1 MIKYQ
6 KKKYNHKEI
15 KAQFPIFNS
24 GDLVYL
30 DSAASSQKPHSVL
43 KSINEV
49 YTNHYANI
57 HRGVYKLS
65 QVATDMH
72 EDAREIV
79 KNFINAN
86 SVREIIFVRGATEA
100 INLVAST
107 VADTK
112 IKEGDEIILSRL
124 EHHSNIVPWQIIA
137 KKHNAVI
144 KIAESDENG
153 EVSFESVF
161 KNVTSKT
168 KFISITHISN
178 AIGSIIPVKQ
188 ICKEAKSRGIY
199 TLIDGC
205 QAAPI
210 LEVDVQDMECDF
222 YVFSGHKTY
231 GPTGIGVLYGRE
243 EILSEAPPYQ
253 GGGDMIDK
261 VTFENTTYAGLPSKY
276 EAGTPNIVGAIGL
289 GSALNWMQEIGMNNI
304 YDHSKN
310 LINEGISI
318 LKNIK
323 GLRIIG
329 EPSNRGGVV
338 SFIYKDIHSHDL
350 GTLLNTYNI
359 AVRTG
364 HHCAQPTMERYRVPS
379 TVRASVGYY
388 NNKEDFEALAEGILK
403 VAKVFEKV

>member
-1 MIKYQ
+1 MNKLQNKIKS
-6 KKKYNHKEI
+6 
-15 KAQFPIFNS
+15 QFPIFNN

-30 DSAASSQKPHSVL
+30 DSAASSQKPYSVL
-43 KSINEV
+43 KSINEA
-49 YTNHYANI
+49 YSNHYANI
-57 HRGVYKLS
+57 HRGVYRLS
-65 QVATDMH
+65 QEATDMH

-112 IKEGDEIILSRL
+112 IEEGDEIILSRL
-124 EHHSNIVPWQIIA
+124 EHHSNIVPWQIVA

-153 EVSFESVF
+153 EVSLESVF

-178 AIGSIIPVKQ
+178 AIGSIIPVKE

-243 EILSEAPPYQ
+243 EILSEAPPYH

-310 LINEGISI
+310 VINEGISI

-329 EPSNRGGVV
+329 EPSNRGGVI

-364 HHCAQPTMERYRVPS
+364 HHCAQPTMERYKVPS

-388 NNKEDFEALAEGILK
+388 NNKEDFEALAEAIIK
-403 VAKVFEKV
+403 VGKVFEKV

>member
-1 MIKYQ
+1 MTKLQNKIKS
-6 KKKYNHKEI
+6 
-15 KAQFPIFNS
+15 QFPIFNN

-30 DSAASSQKPHSVL
+30 DSAASSQKPYSVL
-43 KSINEV
+43 KSINEA
-49 YTNHYANI
+49 YSNHYANI
-57 HRGVYKLS
+57 HRGVYRLS
-65 QVATDMH
+65 QEATDMH

-112 IKEGDEIILSRL
+112 IEEGDEIILSRL
-124 EHHSNIVPWQIIA
+124 EHHSNIVPWQIVA

-153 EVSFESVF
+153 EVSLESVF

-178 AIGSIIPVKQ
+178 AIGSIIPVKD

-261 VTFENTTYAGLPSKY
+261 VTFENTTYAGLPSKF

-310 LINEGISI
+310 VINEGISI

-329 EPSNRGGVV
+329 EPSNRGGVI

-364 HHCAQPTMERYRVPS
+364 HHCAQPTMERYKVPS
-379 TVRASVGYY
+379 TVRASIGYY
-388 NNKEDFEALAEGILK
+388 NNKEDFEALAEAIIK
-403 VAKVFEKV
+403 VGKVFEKV

>member
-1 MIKYQ
+1 MNKLQNKIKS
-6 KKKYNHKEI
+6 
-15 KAQFPIFNS
+15 QFPIFNN

-30 DSAASSQKPHSVL
+30 DSAASSQKPYSVL
-43 KSINEV
+43 KSINEA
-49 YTNHYANI
+49 YSNHYANI
-57 HRGVYKLS
+57 HRGVYRLS
-65 QVATDMH
+65 QEATDMH

-107 VADTK
+107 VADIK
-112 IKEGDEIILSRL
+112 IQEGDEIILSRL
-124 EHHSNIVPWQIIA
+124 EHHSNIVPWQIVA

-153 EVSFESVF
+153 EVSLESVF

-178 AIGSIIPVKQ
+178 AIGSIIPVKE

-310 LINEGISI
+310 VINEGISI

-329 EPSNRGGVV
+329 EPSNRGGVI

-364 HHCAQPTMERYRVPS
+364 HHCAQPTMERYKVPS

-388 NNKEDFEALAEGILK
+388 NNKEDFEALAEAIIK
-403 VAKVFEKV
+403 VGKVFEKV

>member
-1 MIKYQ
+1 MNKLQNKIKS
-6 KKKYNHKEI
+6 
-15 KAQFPIFNS
+15 QFPIFNN

-30 DSAASSQKPHSVL
+30 DSAASSQKPYSVL
-43 KSINEV
+43 KSINEA
-49 YTNHYANI
+49 YSNHYANI
-57 HRGVYKLS
+57 HRGVYRLS
-65 QVATDMH
+65 QEATDMH

-107 VADTK
+107 VADIK
-112 IKEGDEIILSRL
+112 IEEGDEIILSRL
-124 EHHSNIVPWQIIA
+124 EHHSNIVPWQIVA

-153 EVSFESVF
+153 EVSLESVF

-178 AIGSIIPVKQ
+178 AIGSIIPVKE

-289 GSALNWMQEIGMNNI
+289 GSALNWMQDIGMNNI

-310 LINEGISI
+310 VINEGISI

-329 EPSNRGGVV
+329 EPSNRGGVI

-364 HHCAQPTMERYRVPS
+364 HHCAQPTMERYKVPS

-388 NNKEDFEALAEGILK
+388 NNKEDFETLAEAIIK
-403 VAKVFEKV
+403 VGKVFEKV

>member
-1 MIKYQ
+1 MNKLQNKIKS
-6 KKKYNHKEI
+6 
-15 KAQFPIFNS
+15 QFPIFNN

-30 DSAASSQKPHSVL
+30 DSAASSQKPYSVL
-43 KSINEV
+43 KSINEA
-49 YTNHYANI
+49 YSNHYANI
-57 HRGVYKLS
+57 HRGVYRLS
-65 QVATDMH
+65 QEATDMH

-112 IKEGDEIILSRL
+112 IEEGDEIILSRL
-124 EHHSNIVPWQIIA
+124 EHHSNIVPWQIVA

-144 KIAESDENG
+144 KIAESDEKG

-178 AIGSIIPVKQ
+178 AIGSIIPVKE

-210 LEVDVQDMECDF
+210 LEVDVQDIECDF

-310 LINEGISI
+310 VINEGISI

-329 EPSNRGGVV
+329 EPSNRGGVI

-364 HHCAQPTMERYRVPS
+364 HHCAQPTMERYKVPS

-388 NNKEDFEALAEGILK
+388 NNKEDFEALAEAIIK
-403 VAKVFEKV
+403 VGKVFEKV

>member
-1 MIKYQ
+1 MIKLQ
-6 KKKYNHKEI
+6 KKIYNEKEI
-15 KAQFPIFNS
+15 KSQFPIFNN
-24 GDLVYL
+24 GNLIYL
-30 DSAASSQKPHSVL
+30 DSAASSQKPYSVL

-49 YTNHYANI
+49 YSNYYANI

-65 QVATDMH
+65 QEATDMY
-72 EDAREIV
+72 EDARETV
-79 KNFINAN
+79 KTFINAG
-86 SVREIIFVRGATEA
+86 SVKEIIFVRGATEA

-107 VADTK
+107 VAE
-112 IKEGDEIILSRL
+112 INLKEGDEIILSRL
-124 EHHSNIVPWQIIA
+124 EHHSNIVPWQIVA

-144 KIAESDENG
+144 KVAESDENG
-153 EVSFESVF
+153 DVSFESVF
-161 KNVTSKT
+161 NNVSSKT

-178 AIGSIIPVKQ
+178 AIGSIIPVKE

-199 TLIDGC
+199 TLVDGC
-205 QAAPI
+205 QAAPL
-210 LEVDVQDMECDF
+210 LEVNVQDMECDF

-243 EILSEAPPYQ
+243 DILSEAPPYQ

-261 VTFENTTYAGLPSKY
+261 VTFENTTYAGLPSKF

-289 GSALNWMQEIGMNNI
+289 GSALQWMEEIGMNNI
-304 YDHSKN
+304 YNHSQKV
-310 LINEGISI
+310 INEGINI

-329 EPSNRGGVV
+329 EPSKRGGVI
-338 SFIYKDIHSHDL
+338 SFIYKDIHAHDL

-364 HHCAQPTMERYRVPS
+364 HHCAQPTMERYKVPS

-388 NNKEDFEALAEGILK
+388 NNKDDFEALAEGILK
-403 VAKVFEKV
+403 VSKVFENV

>member
-1 MIKYQ
+1 MTKYQ
-6 KKKYNHKEI
+6 KKIYNYKEI
-15 KAQFPIFNS
+15 KSQFPIFNN

-65 QVATDMH
+65 QKATDMH

-137 KKHNAVI
+137 KKYNAVI

-178 AIGSIIPVKQ
+178 AIGTIIPVKE

-310 LINEGISI
+310 VINEGISI

-364 HHCAQPTMERYRVPS
+364 HHCAQPTMERYKVPS

-388 NNKEDFEALAEGILK
+388 NNKEDFEALAEAIIK
-403 VAKVFEKV
+403 VGKVFEKV

>member
-1 MIKYQ
+1 MTKLQNKIKS
-6 KKKYNHKEI
+6 
-15 KAQFPIFNS
+15 QFPIFNN

-30 DSAASSQKPHSVL
+30 DSAASSQKPYSVL
-43 KSINEV
+43 KSINEA
-49 YTNHYANI
+49 YSNHYANI
-57 HRGVYKLS
+57 HRGVYRLS
-65 QVATDMH
+65 QEATDMH

-112 IKEGDEIILSRL
+112 IEEGDEIILSRL
-124 EHHSNIVPWQIIA
+124 EHHSNIVPWQIVA

-144 KIAESDENG
+144 KIAESDEKG

-178 AIGSIIPVKQ
+178 AIGSIIPVKE

-210 LEVDVQDMECDF
+210 LEVDVQDIECDF

-310 LINEGISI
+310 VINEGISI

-329 EPSNRGGVV
+329 EPSNRGGVI

-364 HHCAQPTMERYRVPS
+364 HHCAQPTMERYKVPS

-388 NNKEDFEALAEGILK
+388 NNKEDFEALAEAIIK
-403 VAKVFEKV
+403 VGKVFEKV

>member
-1 MIKYQ
+1 MNKLQNKIKS
-6 KKKYNHKEI
+6 
-15 KAQFPIFNS
+15 QFPIFNN

-30 DSAASSQKPHSVL
+30 DSAASSQKPYSVL
-43 KSINEV
+43 KSINEA
-49 YTNHYANI
+49 YSNHYANI
-57 HRGVYKLS
+57 HRGVYRLS
-65 QVATDMH
+65 QEATDMH

-112 IKEGDEIILSRL
+112 IEEGDEIILSRL
-124 EHHSNIVPWQIIA
+124 EHHSNIVPWQIVA

-144 KIAESDENG
+144 KIAESNEKG

-178 AIGSIIPVKQ
+178 AIGSIIPVKE

-310 LINEGISI
+310 VINEGISI

-329 EPSNRGGVV
+329 EPSNRGGVI

-364 HHCAQPTMERYRVPS
+364 HHCAQPTMERYKVPS

-388 NNKEDFEALAEGILK
+388 NNKEDFEALAEAIIK
-403 VAKVFEKV
+403 VGKVFEKV

>member
-1 MIKYQ
+1 MTKLQNKIKS
-6 KKKYNHKEI
+6 
-15 KAQFPIFNS
+15 QFPIFNN

-30 DSAASSQKPHSVL
+30 DSAASSQKPYSVL
-43 KSINEV
+43 KSINEA
-49 YTNHYANI
+49 YSNHYANI
-57 HRGVYKLS
+57 HRGVYRLS
-65 QVATDMH
+65 QEATDMH

-112 IKEGDEIILSRL
+112 IEEGDEIILSRL

-153 EVSFESVF
+153 EVSLESVF

-178 AIGSIIPVKQ
+178 AIGSIIPVKD

-261 VTFENTTYAGLPSKY
+261 VTFENTTYAGLPSKF

-310 LINEGISI
+310 VINEGISI

-323 GLRIIG
+323 GLRVIG
-329 EPSNRGGVV
+329 EPSNRGGVI

-364 HHCAQPTMERYRVPS
+364 HHCAQPTMERYKVPS
-379 TVRASVGYY
+379 TVRASIGYY
-388 NNKEDFEALAEGILK
+388 NNKEDFEALAEAIIK
-403 VAKVFEKV
+403 VGKVFEKV

>member
-24 GDLVYL
+24 GDLIYL

-289 GSALNWMQEIGMNNI
+289 GSALKWMQEIGMNNI

-403 VAKVFEKV
+403 VGKVFEKV

>member
-1 MIKYQ
+1 MNKLQNKIKS
-6 KKKYNHKEI
+6 
-15 KAQFPIFNS
+15 QFPIFNN

-30 DSAASSQKPHSVL
+30 DSAASSQKPYSVL
-43 KSINEV
+43 KSINEA
-49 YTNHYANI
+49 YSNHYANI
-57 HRGVYKLS
+57 HRGVYRLS
-65 QVATDMH
+65 QEATDMH
-72 EDAREIV
+72 EDARKIV

-112 IKEGDEIILSRL
+112 IEEGDEIILSRL
-124 EHHSNIVPWQIIA
+124 EHHSNIVPWQIVA

-153 EVSFESVF
+153 EVSLESVF

-178 AIGSIIPVKQ
+178 AIGSIIPVKE

-289 GSALNWMQEIGMNNI
+289 GTALNWMQEIGMNNI

-310 LINEGISI
+310 VINEGISI

-329 EPSNRGGVV
+329 EPSNRGGVI

-364 HHCAQPTMERYRVPS
+364 HHCAQPTMERYKVPS

-388 NNKEDFEALAEGILK
+388 NNKEDFEALAEAIIK
-403 VAKVFEKV
+403 VGKVFEKV

>member
-1 MIKYQ
+1 MTKLQNKIKS
-6 KKKYNHKEI
+6 
-15 KAQFPIFNS
+15 QFPIFNN

-30 DSAASSQKPHSVL
+30 DSAASSQKPYSVL
-43 KSINEV
+43 KSINEA
-49 YTNHYANI
+49 YSNHYANI
-57 HRGVYKLS
+57 HRGVYRLS
-65 QVATDMH
+65 QEATDMH

-112 IKEGDEIILSRL
+112 IEEGDEIILSRL
-124 EHHSNIVPWQIIA
+124 EHHSNIVPWQIVA

-153 EVSFESVF
+153 EVSLESVF

-178 AIGSIIPVKQ
+178 AIGSIIPVKE

-310 LINEGISI
+310 VINEGISI

-329 EPSNRGGVV
+329 EPSNRGGVI

-364 HHCAQPTMERYRVPS
+364 HHCAQPTMERYKVPS

-388 NNKEDFEALAEGILK
+388 NNKDFEALAEAIIK
-403 VAKVFEKV
+403 VGKVFEKV

>member
-1 MIKYQ
+1 MNKLQNKIKS
-6 KKKYNHKEI
+6 
-15 KAQFPIFNS
+15 QFPIFNN

-30 DSAASSQKPHSVL
+30 DSAASSQKPYSVL
-43 KSINEV
+43 KSINEA
-49 YTNHYANI
+49 YSNHYANI
-57 HRGVYKLS
+57 HRGVYRLS
-65 QVATDMH
+65 QEATDMH

-112 IKEGDEIILSRL
+112 IEEGDEIILSRL
-124 EHHSNIVPWQIIA
+124 EHHSNIVPWQLVA

-153 EVSFESVF
+153 EVSLESVF

-178 AIGSIIPVKQ
+178 AIGSIIPVKE

-222 YVFSGHKTY
+222 NVFSGHKTY

-310 LINEGISI
+310 VINEGISI

-329 EPSNRGGVV
+329 EPSNRGGVI

-364 HHCAQPTMERYRVPS
+364 HHCAQPTMERYKVPS

-388 NNKEDFEALAEGILK
+388 NNKEDFEALAEAIIK
-403 VAKVFEKV
+403 VGKVFEKV

>member
-1 MIKYQ
+1 MTKLQNKIKS
-6 KKKYNHKEI
+6 
-15 KAQFPIFNS
+15 QFPIFNN

-30 DSAASSQKPHSVL
+30 DSAASSQKPYSVL
-43 KSINEV
+43 KSINEA
-49 YTNHYANI
+49 YSNHYANI
-57 HRGVYKLS
+57 HRGVYRLS
-65 QVATDMH
+65 QEATDMH

-112 IKEGDEIILSRL
+112 IEEGDEIILSRL
-124 EHHSNIVPWQIIA
+124 EHHSNIVPWQIVA

-153 EVSFESVF
+153 EVSLESVF

-178 AIGSIIPVKQ
+178 AIGSIIPVKE

-310 LINEGISI
+310 VINEGISI

-329 EPSNRGGVV
+329 EPSNRGGVI

-364 HHCAQPTMERYRVPS
+364 HHCAQPTMERYKVPS

-388 NNKEDFEALAEGILK
+388 NNKEDFESLAEAIIK
-403 VAKVFEKV
+403 VGKVFEKV

>member
-1 MIKYQ
+1 MNKLQNKIKS
-6 KKKYNHKEI
+6 
-15 KAQFPIFNS
+15 QFPIFNN

-30 DSAASSQKPHSVL
+30 DSAASSQKPYSVL
-43 KSINEV
+43 KSINEA
-49 YTNHYANI
+49 YSNHYANI
-57 HRGVYKLS
+57 HRGVYRLS
-65 QVATDMH
+65 QEATDMH

-112 IKEGDEIILSRL
+112 IEEGDEIILSRL
-124 EHHSNIVPWQIIA
+124 EHHSNIVPWQIVA

-153 EVSFESVF
+153 EVSLESVF

-178 AIGSIIPVKQ
+178 AIGSIIPVKE

-310 LINEGISI
+310 VINEGISI
-318 LKNIK
+318 LKNVK

-329 EPSNRGGVV
+329 EPSNRGGVI

-364 HHCAQPTMERYRVPS
+364 HHCAQPTMERYKVPS

-388 NNKEDFEALAEGILK
+388 NNKEDFEALAEAIIK
-403 VAKVFEKV
+403 VGKVFEKV

>member
-43 KSINEV
+43 NSINEV

-72 EDAREIV
+72 ENAREIV

-289 GSALNWMQEIGMNNI
+289 GSAIKWMQEIGMNNI

>member
-1 MIKYQ
+1 MTKLQNKIKS
-6 KKKYNHKEI
+6 
-15 KAQFPIFNS
+15 QFPIFNN

-30 DSAASSQKPHSVL
+30 DSAASSQKPYSVL
-43 KSINEV
+43 KSINEA
-49 YTNHYANI
+49 YSNHYANI
-57 HRGVYKLS
+57 HRGVYRLS
-65 QVATDMH
+65 QEATDMH

-112 IKEGDEIILSRL
+112 IEEGDEIILSRL
-124 EHHSNIVPWQIIA
+124 EHHSNIVPWQIVA

-144 KIAESDENG
+144 KIAESDEKG

-178 AIGSIIPVKQ
+178 AIGSIIPVKE

-310 LINEGISI
+310 VINEGISI

-329 EPSNRGGVV
+329 EPSNRGGVI

-364 HHCAQPTMERYRVPS
+364 HHCAQPTMERYKVPS
-379 TVRASVGYY
+379 TVRASVGFY
-388 NNKEDFEALAEGILK
+388 NSKEDFEALAEAIIK
-403 VAKVFEKV
+403 VGKVFEKV

>member
-1 MIKYQ
+1 MNKLQNKIKS
-6 KKKYNHKEI
+6 
-15 KAQFPIFNS
+15 QFPIFNN

-30 DSAASSQKPHSVL
+30 DSAASSQKPYSVL
-43 KSINEV
+43 KSINEA
-49 YTNHYANI
+49 YSNHYANI
-57 HRGVYKLS
+57 HRGVYRLS
-65 QVATDMH
+65 QEATDMH

-112 IKEGDEIILSRL
+112 IEEGDEIILSRL
-124 EHHSNIVPWQIIA
+124 EHHSNIVPWQIVA

-153 EVSFESVF
+153 EVSLESVF

-178 AIGSIIPVKQ
+178 AIGSIIPVKE

-310 LINEGISI
+310 VINEGISI

-329 EPSNRGGVV
+329 EPSNRGGVI

-364 HHCAQPTMERYRVPS
+364 HHCAQPTMERYKVPS

-388 NNKEDFEALAEGILK
+388 NNKEDFEALAEAIIK
-403 VAKVFEKV
+403 VGKVFEKI

>member
-1 MIKYQ
+1 MNKLQNKIKS
-6 KKKYNHKEI
+6 
-15 KAQFPIFNS
+15 QFPIFNN

-30 DSAASSQKPHSVL
+30 DSAASSQKPYSVL
-43 KSINEV
+43 KSINEA
-49 YTNHYANI
+49 YSNHYANI
-57 HRGVYKLS
+57 HRGVYRLS
-65 QVATDMH
+65 QEATDMH

-107 VADTK
+107 VVDTK
-112 IKEGDEIILSRL
+112 IEEGDEIILSRL
-124 EHHSNIVPWQIIA
+124 EHHSNIVPWQIVA

-144 KIAESDENG
+144 KIAESDEKG

-178 AIGSIIPVKQ
+178 AIGSIIPVKE

-310 LINEGISI
+310 VINEGISI

-329 EPSNRGGVV
+329 EPSNRGGVI

-364 HHCAQPTMERYRVPS
+364 HHCAQPTMERYKVPS

-388 NNKEDFEALAEGILK
+388 NNKEDFEALAEAIIK
-403 VAKVFEKV
+403 VGKVFEKV

>member
-1 MIKYQ
+1 MNKSQNKIKSQY
-6 KKKYNHKEI
+6 
-15 KAQFPIFNS
+15 PIFNN

-30 DSAASSQKPHSVL
+30 DSAASSQKPYSVL
-43 KSINEV
+43 KSINEA
-49 YTNHYANI
+49 YSNHYANI
-57 HRGVYKLS
+57 HRGVYRLS
-65 QVATDMH
+65 QEATDMH

-112 IKEGDEIILSRL
+112 IEEGDEIILSRL
-124 EHHSNIVPWQIIA
+124 EHHSNIVPWQIVA

-153 EVSFESVF
+153 EVSLESVF

-178 AIGSIIPVKQ
+178 AIGSIIPVKE

-310 LINEGISI
+310 VINEGINI

-329 EPSNRGGVV
+329 EPSNRGGVI

-364 HHCAQPTMERYRVPS
+364 HHCAQPTMERYKVPS

-388 NNKEDFEALAEGILK
+388 NNKEDFEALAEAIIK
-403 VAKVFEKV
+403 VGKVFEKV

>member
-1 MIKYQ
+1 MI
-6 KKKYNHKEI
+6 EI
-15 KAQFPIFNS
+15 KKIRDDFPILKRKIN
-24 GDLVYL
+24 GKQLVYF
-30 DSAASSQKPHSVL
+30 DNAATSQTPKVVIDEISNYY
-43 KSINEV
+43 SMYNS
-49 YTNHYANI
+49 NI
-57 HRGVYKLS
+57 HRGVHALS
-65 QVATDMH
+65 QEATDAY
-72 EDAREIV
+72 EKSRKTIQSNFNARHS
-79 KNFINAN
+79 K
-86 SVREIIFVRGATEA
+86 EIIFTSGSTHS
-100 INLVAST
+100 INIVASGY
-107 VADTK
+107 ASILK
-112 IKEGDEIILSRL
+112 KGDEIILSAM

-153 EVSFESVF
+153 EVSLESVF

-178 AIGSIIPVKQ
+178 AIGSIIPVKE

-310 LINEGISI
+310 VINEGISI

-323 GLRIIG
+323 GVRIIG

-364 HHCAQPTMERYRVPS
+364 HHCAQPTMERYGVPS
-379 TVRASVGYY
+379 TVRASLGYY

-403 VAKVFEKV
+403 VGKVFEKV

>member
-1 MIKYQ
+1 MNKLQNKIKS
-6 KKKYNHKEI
+6 
-15 KAQFPIFNS
+15 QFPIFNN

-30 DSAASSQKPHSVL
+30 DSAASSQKPYSVL
-43 KSINEV
+43 KSINEA
-49 YTNHYANI
+49 YSNHYANI
-57 HRGVYKLS
+57 HRGVYRLS
-65 QVATDMH
+65 QEATDMH

-112 IKEGDEIILSRL
+112 IEEGDEIILSRL
-124 EHHSNIVPWQIIA
+124 EHHSNIVPWQIVA

-153 EVSFESVF
+153 EVSLESVF

-178 AIGSIIPVKQ
+178 AIGSIIPVKE

-310 LINEGISI
+310 VINEGISI

-329 EPSNRGGVV
+329 EPSNRGGVI

-364 HHCAQPTMERYRVPS
+364 HHCAQPTMERYKVPS

-388 NNKEDFEALAEGILK
+388 NNKEDFEALAEAIIK
-403 VAKVFEKV
+403 VGKVFEKV

>member
-1 MIKYQ
+1 MNKLQNKIKS
-6 KKKYNHKEI
+6 
-15 KAQFPIFNS
+15 QFPIFNN

-30 DSAASSQKPHSVL
+30 DSAASSQKPYSVL
-43 KSINEV
+43 KSINEA
-49 YTNHYANI
+49 YSNHYANI
-57 HRGVYKLS
+57 HRGVYRLS
-65 QVATDMH
+65 QEATDMH

-112 IKEGDEIILSRL
+112 IEEGDEIILSRL

-153 EVSFESVF
+153 EVSLESVF

-178 AIGSIIPVKQ
+178 AIGSIIPVKE

-310 LINEGISI
+310 VINEGISI

-329 EPSNRGGVV
+329 EPSNRGGVI

-364 HHCAQPTMERYRVPS
+364 HHCAQPTMERYKVPS
-379 TVRASVGYY
+379 TVRASIGYY
-388 NNKEDFEALAEGILK
+388 NNKEDFEALAEAIIK
-403 VAKVFEKV
+403 VGKVFEKV

>member
-1 MIKYQ
+1 MTKLQNKIKS
-6 KKKYNHKEI
+6 
-15 KAQFPIFNS
+15 QFPIFNN

-30 DSAASSQKPHSVL
+30 DSAASSQKPYSVL
-43 KSINEV
+43 KSINEA
-49 YTNHYANI
+49 YSNHYANI
-57 HRGVYKLS
+57 HRGVYRLS
-65 QVATDMH
+65 QEATDMH

-112 IKEGDEIILSRL
+112 IEEGDEIILSRL
-124 EHHSNIVPWQIIA
+124 EHHSNIVPWQIVA

-144 KIAESDENG
+144 KIAESDEKG

-178 AIGSIIPVKQ
+178 AIGSIIPVKE

-210 LEVDVQDMECDF
+210 LEVDVQDIECDF

-304 YDHSKN
+304 YEHSKN
-310 LINEGISI
+310 VINEGISI

-329 EPSNRGGVV
+329 EPSNRGGVI

-364 HHCAQPTMERYRVPS
+364 HHCAQPTMERYKVPS

-388 NNKEDFEALAEGILK
+388 NNKEDFEALAEAIIK
-403 VAKVFEKV
+403 VGKVFEKV

>member
-1 MIKYQ
+1 MNKLQNKIKS
-6 KKKYNHKEI
+6 
-15 KAQFPIFNS
+15 QFPIFNN

-30 DSAASSQKPHSVL
+30 DSAASSQKPYSVL
-43 KSINEV
+43 KSINEA
-49 YTNHYANI
+49 YSNHYANI
-57 HRGVYKLS
+57 HRGVYRLS
-65 QVATDMH
+65 QEATDMH

-112 IKEGDEIILSRL
+112 IEEGDEIILSRL
-124 EHHSNIVPWQIIA
+124 EHHSNIVPWQIVA

-153 EVSFESVF
+153 EVSLESVF

-178 AIGSIIPVKQ
+178 AIGSIIPVKE
-188 ICKEAKSRGIY
+188 ICKEAKSRGIF

-222 YVFSGHKTY
+222 YVFSGNKTY

-261 VTFENTTYAGLPSKY
+261 VTFENTNYAGLPSKY

-310 LINEGISI
+310 VINEGISI

-329 EPSNRGGVV
+329 EPSNRGGVI

-364 HHCAQPTMERYRVPS
+364 HHCAQPTMERYKVPS

-388 NNKEDFEALAEGILK
+388 NNKEDFEALAEAIIK
-403 VAKVFEKV
+403 VGKVFEKV

>member
-1 MIKYQ
+1 MNKLQNKIKS
-6 KKKYNHKEI
+6 
-15 KAQFPIFNS
+15 QFPIFNN

-30 DSAASSQKPHSVL
+30 DSAASSQKPYSVL
-43 KSINEV
+43 KSINEA
-49 YTNHYANI
+49 YSNHYANI
-57 HRGVYKLS
+57 HRGVYRLS
-65 QVATDMH
+65 QEATDMH

-112 IKEGDEIILSRL
+112 IEEGDEIILSRL
-124 EHHSNIVPWQIIA
+124 EHHSNIVPWQIVA

-153 EVSFESVF
+153 EVSLESVF

-178 AIGSIIPVKQ
+178 AIGSIIPVKE

-310 LINEGISI
+310 VINEGISI

-323 GLRIIG
+323 GVRIIG
-329 EPSNRGGVV
+329 EPSNRGGVI

-364 HHCAQPTMERYRVPS
+364 HHCAQPTMERYKVPS

-388 NNKEDFEALAEGILK
+388 NNKEDFEALAEAIIK
-403 VAKVFEKV
+403 VGKVFEKV

>member
-1 MIKYQ
+1 MNKLQNKIKS
-6 KKKYNHKEI
+6 
-15 KAQFPIFNS
+15 QFPIFNN

-30 DSAASSQKPHSVL
+30 DSAASSQKPYSVL
-43 KSINEV
+43 KSINEA
-49 YTNHYANI
+49 YSNHYANI
-57 HRGVYKLS
+57 HRGVYRLS
-65 QVATDMH
+65 QEATDMH

-112 IKEGDEIILSRL
+112 IEEGDEIILSRL
-124 EHHSNIVPWQIIA
+124 EHHSNIVPWQIVA

-153 EVSFESVF
+153 EVSLESVF

-178 AIGSIIPVKQ
+178 AIGSIIPVKE

-310 LINEGISI
+310 VINEGISI

-403 VAKVFEKV
+403 VGKVFEKV

>member
-1 MIKYQ
+1 MNKLQNKIKS
-6 KKKYNHKEI
+6 
-15 KAQFPIFNS
+15 QFPIFNN

-30 DSAASSQKPHSVL
+30 DSAASSQKPYSVL
-43 KSINEV
+43 KSINEA
-49 YTNHYANI
+49 YSNHYANI
-57 HRGVYKLS
+57 HRGVYRLS
-65 QVATDMH
+65 QEATDMH

-112 IKEGDEIILSRL
+112 IEEGDEIILSRL
-124 EHHSNIVPWQIIA
+124 EHHSNIVPWQIVA

-153 EVSFESVF
+153 EVSLESVF

-178 AIGSIIPVKQ
+178 AIGSIIPVKE

-304 YDHSKN
+304 YNHSKN
-310 LINEGISI
+310 VINEGISI

-329 EPSNRGGVV
+329 EPSNRGGVI

-364 HHCAQPTMERYRVPS
+364 HHCAQPTMERYKVPS

-388 NNKEDFEALAEGILK
+388 NNKEDFEALAEAIIK
-403 VAKVFEKV
+403 VGKVFEKV

>member
-1 MIKYQ
+1 MTKLQNKIKS
-6 KKKYNHKEI
+6 
-15 KAQFPIFNS
+15 QFPIFNN

-30 DSAASSQKPHSVL
+30 DSAASSQKPYSVL
-43 KSINEV
+43 QSINEA
-49 YTNHYANI
+49 YSNHYANI
-57 HRGVYKLS
+57 HRGVYRLS
-65 QVATDMH
+65 QEATDMH

-112 IKEGDEIILSRL
+112 IEEGDEIILSRL
-124 EHHSNIVPWQIIA
+124 EHHSNIVPWQIVA

-153 EVSFESVF
+153 EVSLESVF

-178 AIGSIIPVKQ
+178 AIGSIIPVKE

-289 GSALNWMQEIGMNNI
+289 GSALNWMQEIGVNNI

-310 LINEGISI
+310 VINEGISI

-329 EPSNRGGVV
+329 EPSNRGGVI

-364 HHCAQPTMERYRVPS
+364 HHCAQPTMERYKVPS

-388 NNKEDFEALAEGILK
+388 NNKEDFEALAEAIIK
-403 VAKVFEKV
+403 VGKVFEKV

>member
-1 MIKYQ
+1 MNKLQNKIKS
-6 KKKYNHKEI
+6 
-15 KAQFPIFNS
+15 QFPIFNN
-24 GDLVYL
+24 GDVVYL
-30 DSAASSQKPHSVL
+30 DSAASSQKPYSVL
-43 KSINEV
+43 KSINEA
-49 YTNHYANI
+49 YSNHYANI
-57 HRGVYKLS
+57 HRGVYRLS
-65 QVATDMH
+65 QEATDMH

-112 IKEGDEIILSRL
+112 IEEVDEIILSRL
-124 EHHSNIVPWQIIA
+124 EHHSNIVPWQIVA

-153 EVSFESVF
+153 EVSLESVF

-178 AIGSIIPVKQ
+178 AIGSIIPVKE

-199 TLIDGC
+199 TLIDGW

-310 LINEGISI
+310 VINEGISI

-329 EPSNRGGVV
+329 EPSNRGGVI

-364 HHCAQPTMERYRVPS
+364 HHCAQPTMERYKVPS

-388 NNKEDFEALAEGILK
+388 NNKEDFEALAEAIIK
-403 VAKVFEKV
+403 VGKVFEKV

>member
-1 MIKYQ
+1 MNKLQNKIKS
-6 KKKYNHKEI
+6 
-15 KAQFPIFNS
+15 QFPIFNN

-30 DSAASSQKPHSVL
+30 DSAASSQKPYSVL
-43 KSINEV
+43 KSINEA
-49 YTNHYANI
+49 YSNHYANI
-57 HRGVYKLS
+57 HRGVYRLS
-65 QVATDMH
+65 QEATDMH

-112 IKEGDEIILSRL
+112 IEEGDEIILSRL
-124 EHHSNIVPWQIIA
+124 EHHSNIVPWQLVA

-153 EVSFESVF
+153 EVSLESVF

-178 AIGSIIPVKQ
+178 AIGSIIPVKE

-310 LINEGISI
+310 VINEGISI

-329 EPSNRGGVV
+329 EPSNRGGVI

-364 HHCAQPTMERYRVPS
+364 HHCAQPTMERYNCLLYTSPS
-379 TVRASVGYY
+379 PRDS
-388 NNKEDFEALAEGILK
+388 
-403 VAKVFEKV
+403 

>member
-1 MIKYQ
+1 MTKLQNKIKS
-6 KKKYNHKEI
+6 
-15 KAQFPIFNS
+15 QFPIFNN

-30 DSAASSQKPHSVL
+30 DSAASSQKPYSVL
-43 KSINEV
+43 QSINEA
-49 YTNHYANI
+49 YSNHYANI
-57 HRGVYKLS
+57 HRGVYRLS
-65 QVATDMH
+65 QEATDMH
-72 EDAREIV
+72 ENAREIV
-79 KNFINAN
+79 KNFINAD
-86 SVREIIFVRGATEA
+86 SVREIIFVKGATEA
-100 INLVAST
+100 INLVTST

-112 IKEGDEIILSRL
+112 IEEGDEIILSRL
-124 EHHSNIVPWQIIA
+124 EHHSNIVPWQIVA

-153 EVSFESVF
+153 EVSLESVF

-178 AIGSIIPVKQ
+178 AIGSIIPVKE

-310 LINEGISI
+310 VINEGISI

-329 EPSNRGGVV
+329 EPSNRGGVI

-364 HHCAQPTMERYRVPS
+364 HHCAQPTMERYKVPS

-388 NNKEDFEALAEGILK
+388 NNKEDFESLAEAIIK
-403 VAKVFEKV
+403 VGKVFEKV